1 MVFNL
6 QALHAKSFT
15 TMALTILLNSTIL
28 PVAVHYLYDGSK
40 RFICFQKRNLMS
52 LKDGSELR
60 FLVCIHK
67 ADHIAGMVNLLGQ
80 SFPLQDSSITCYVLH
95 LVELVGLDNP
105 LFISHQMQKAEP
117 GSRSYSNNVLIAFDY
132 FKHCWK
138 SISLELFTS
147 ISNPKYMHQE
157 IYSLAL
163 DKQAS
168 FIMLPFHRVWSLDQT
183 TVVSDD
189 VARRNVNINVLR
201 QAPCSV
207 GIFVHRQNLLSTQK
221 SDPCYKVHTYS
232 SFTCFKRLIPCLNIK
247 VILFKNGKFCRIS
260 LLTLFY
266 AFIFV

>member
-1 MVFNL
+1 M
-6 QALHAKSFT
+6 KSFT
-15 TMALTILLNSTIL
+15 TIAVMILLSSTIL
-28 PVAVHYLYDGSK
+28 PVAIHYLYDSSK

-52 LKDGSELR
+52 LKLGSELK

-67 ADHIAGMVNLLGQ
+67 ADHIAGMINLLEK
-80 SFPLQDSSITCYVLH
+80 SFPLQEPTITCYVLH

-117 GSRSYSNNVLIAFDY
+117 GSRSYSNNVLIAFDN
-132 FKHCWK
+132 FKHYWK

-168 FIMLPFHRVWSLDQT
+168 FIMLPFHRIWSLDQT

-189 VARRNVNINVLR
+189 VMRRNANINVLK

-221 SDPCYKVHTYS
+221 NNPIYKVHILKS
-232 SFTCFKRLIPCLNIK
+232 RL
-247 VILFKNGKFCRIS
+247 FQ
-260 LLTLFY
+260 TLVNFRT
-266 AFIFV
+266 